1 MRTLTVRLPD
11 ELAQEI
17 DAESSAGGLSKSD
30 VVRRRLARRPLRALR
45 EPPSFFDLAA
55 DLIGS
60 VARDGLPADLSARK
74 KHYLR
79 ERGYGN
85 NRRR

>member
-1 MRTLTVRLPD
+1 LPD
-11 ELAQEI
+11 DAGTKEI
-17 DAESSAGGLSKSD
+17 EAESLPEASKSD

-45 EPPSFFDLAA
+45 EAVDLAG

-60 VARDGLPADLSARK
+60 VARDGLPARPSSARK

-79 ERGYGN
+79 SGAYGN